1 MQGCDLDRGK
11 PGGSTQASRFC
22 SFSLTPSY
30 SHGQSCCILNPRVKR
45 CPYRAPENTP
55 PKPPGHGF
63 DTNFDGAKITRVGDG
78 EVEVELEVTD
88 KLLNPYKTLHGGATC
103 TLVDLVG
110 TLAIITKDPTKA
122 GASVEL
128 NVRYDPQTRPCLK
141 GTSHLKQPAS
151 KPSKPKNFKI
161 PKPQSRNKP
170 EPRLHPPQL
179 SVGCKEGRDSGR
191 DWPRCQ
197 GD

>member
-1 MQGCDLDRGK
+1 M
-11 PGGSTQASRFC
+11 
-22 SFSLTPSY
+22 
-30 SHGQSCCILNPRVKR
+30 
-45 CPYRAPENTP
+45 
-55 PKPPGHGF
+55 
-63 DTNFDGAKITRVGDG
+63 GDG

-128 NVRYDPQTRPCLK
+128 NVRYDPQTLSVLK
-141 GTSHLKQPAS
+141 GRSHLKQPAA
-151 KPSKPKNFKI
+151 KQKNLKI

-170 EPRLHPPQL
+170 ESRLHPLQL

-191 DWPRCQ
+191 DWPRRQ